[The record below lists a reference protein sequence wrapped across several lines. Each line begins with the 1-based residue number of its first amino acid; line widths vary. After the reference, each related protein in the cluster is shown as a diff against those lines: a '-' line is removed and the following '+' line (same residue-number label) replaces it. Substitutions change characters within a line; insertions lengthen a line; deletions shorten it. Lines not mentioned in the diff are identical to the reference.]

1 MFSYPMFTQNLNS
14 KFSMLKK
21 VLQETIWRDEHPQPA
36 MDFFDNAQLREK
48 TRRAIDMT
56 KFRLD
61 SPGKL

>member
-1 MFSYPMFTQNLNS
+1 MIQQVGGKTDRI
-14 KFSMLKK
+14 
-21 VLQETIWRDEHPQPA
+21 IWDEHPQPA